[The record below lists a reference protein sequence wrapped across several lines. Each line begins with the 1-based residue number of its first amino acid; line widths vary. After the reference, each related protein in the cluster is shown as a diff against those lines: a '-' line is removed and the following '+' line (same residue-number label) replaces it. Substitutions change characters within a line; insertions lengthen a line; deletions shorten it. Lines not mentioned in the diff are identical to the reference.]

1 VVNSSAVEWSVT
13 APGDAAMTD
22 GMQFDNRLERAIQ
35 RGEQTRAEAGRA
47 AAARQLSAEER
58 KSVYS
63 RSRLLLIER
72 IEECVKKLAD
82 HFPGFTFQPLMRD
95 DAWGASVSRDDIAVQ
110 RGEGSRALYSRL
122 EMSVSPL
129 GTAGII
135 ELVAKGTIRNK
146 EAFHRRQFQRLEQ
159 VDVES
164 FNELIDLWV
173 LEYAELYAATA

>member
-1 VVNSSAVEWSVT
+1 MPGARASAATTSRCNAAK
-13 APGDAAMTD
+13 AP
-22 GMQFDNRLERAIQ
+22 
-35 RGEQTRAEAGRA
+35 
-47 AAARQLSAEER
+47 
-58 KSVYS
+58 
-63 RSRLLLIER
+63 
-72 IEECVKKLAD
+72 
-82 HFPGFTFQPLMRD
+82 
-95 DAWGASVSRDDIAVQ
+95 
-110 RGEGSRALYSRL
+110 ALYSRL

-159 VDVES
+159 VDAVS